1 MHCGRVF
8 YISSLFLN
16 SLHDIQDIFDQSTLL
31 VSILFVQIK
40 LSSVSVGLFR
50 IKENPHFFQILLQ
63 FLTMS
68 SLSLFLFSLSSL
80 LRTLLN
86 FHILELQHFC
96 TLSELFEQKE
106 L

>member
-68 SLSLFLFSLSSL
+68 SLFTLFLAKDIIEFPYSGTSTFLHTF
-80 LRTLLN
+80 R
-86 FHILELQHFC
+86 II
-96 TLSELFEQKE
+96 
-106 L
+106 